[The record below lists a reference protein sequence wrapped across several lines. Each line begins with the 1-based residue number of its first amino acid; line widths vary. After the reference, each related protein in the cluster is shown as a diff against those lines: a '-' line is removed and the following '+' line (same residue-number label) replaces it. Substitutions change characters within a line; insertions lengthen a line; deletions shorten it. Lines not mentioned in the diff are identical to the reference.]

1 MLTNRTRSSLLYVLS
16 ASMLLSACGDDG
28 GGDGATEGMG
38 GTDAGSST
46 TSAEA
51 TNPTNVTDPSEGTT
65 TDPSEGT
72 TSVTGTGGA
81 DSGSGSGT
89 DGPTD
94 PTDPT
99 DPSSGGEEGG
109 GSIDVTLTGCD
120 VDFGGTV
127 VVTYNGSLGVASVYD
142 SGATLSGS
150 FQFDLDGST
159 GDMEL
164 STQHRI
170 DTNNV
175 VNMVDTGQGTWTN
188 IDGAASGSGVDRI
201 SGTLTIDVWDPSEG
215 RAELAFDGV
224 TLVNIVSDTVCTIDG
239 TITTASLYP

>member
-89 DGPTD
+89 DATD